1 MLAADVV
8 KGFMPLLDVQ
18 QKSTYQARFE
28 QQLTRHEDGLCLYMC
43 AIIGDCKVML

>member
-8 KGFMPLLDVQ
+8 KGLMPLLDVQ

-28 QQLTRHEDGLCLYMC
+28 RQLTRYEDGFVSIMC
-43 AIIGDCKVML
+43 AIIGNRKVML